1 MTETLSVSEVLALA
15 KRVLDTG
22 TGPVWV
28 SGELSG
34 FKRHQPSGHLYFE
47 MKDGRGRL
55 SCVEW
60 RESARRLRFDPVDGM
75 LVRAHG
81 RLGIYEPQGRLQLY
95 VDSLEP
101 AGIGELQAALDALKA
116 RLAADGLFDSARKR
130 PLPAYPRKIG
140 LATSDSGAAVRDV
153 LRVLKERWP
162 VAEVVLRLCAV
173 QGEGATEQIVAA
185 LRDLDAESDLDLVIL
200 ARGGGSIEDLW
211 CFNEEAVVRAVAGA
225 RTPVVTGVGH
235 EIDVTLVDF
244 ASDLRA
250 ATPSQAAELAVPS
263 RTDVLRRLAIDA
275 GRLRQHASA
284 RVRTARLHLSRIE
297 GSHGLRRPIET
308 VRQRAQRVDDLAT
321 RMDRAGQDGINRRRR
336 TLADLTGRWRS
347 RNPAVIVRRA
357 RERLAELNGRSVL
370 GVERRMRAVAEGLRL
385 VGAHLR
391 AVGPEAILSR
401 GYAICLRSED
411 RRAVRSFRDVEAG
424 NPVRVLLGEGELACR
439 IEERKEEWDR

>member
-15 KRVLDTG
+15 KRVLDSG

-34 FKRHQPSGHLYFE
+34 FKRHQPSGHLYFD

-116 RLAADGLFDSARKR
+116 RLAAEGLFDSARKR
-130 PLPAYPRKIG
+130 PLPSYPRKIG

-162 VAEVVLRLCAV
+162 VAEVVLRPCAV

-185 LRDLDAESDLDLVIL
+185 LRDLDAEGDLDLVIL

-263 RTDVLRRLAIDA
+263 RTDVLPRLAIDA

-321 RMDRAGQDGINRRRR
+321 RMDRAGQDGIKRRRR

-370 GVERRMRAVAEGLRL
+370 GVERRMRAVAERLRL

-411 RRAVRSFRDVEAG
+411 RRVVRSFRDIEAG